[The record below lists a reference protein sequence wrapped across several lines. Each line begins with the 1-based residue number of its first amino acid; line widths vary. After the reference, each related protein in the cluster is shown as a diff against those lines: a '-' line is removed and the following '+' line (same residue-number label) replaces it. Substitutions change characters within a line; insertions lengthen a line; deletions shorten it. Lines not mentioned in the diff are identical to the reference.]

1 MSKIQAT
8 FERLQAQGRKAL
20 IPFITAGDPDPAL
33 TVPLMH
39 SLVDA
44 GADIIEL
51 GVPFSDPMAD
61 GPTIQRA
68 SERALL
74 KGVSLRQVLGMVAN
88 FRADNNETPVV
99 LMGYAN
105 PIEAMG
111 VEKFAAAAFD
121 AGVDG
126 VLVVDYPPEES
137 ANFAK
142 AMNANALDP
151 IFLLAPTSTEKRI
164 AQVAELAS
172 GYVYYVSLKGVTGS
186 AALDVQSVAAR
197 IPEIHAAT
205 GVPVGVGFGI
215 RDAATAGA
223 VAKVADAVV
232 VGSRIIEEIEQS
244 TTDTVCGRVQALV
257 ADLRRGIDEATASRS
272 ADGTQ
277 P

>member
-39 SLVDA
+39 TLVEA

-74 KGVSLRQVLGMVAN
+74 KGVSLRKVLGMVAN

-111 VEKFAAAAFD
+111 VEAFAAAAFD

-137 ANFAK
+137 DRVCAG
-142 AMNANALDP
+142 P
-151 IFLLAPTSTEKRI
+151 
-164 AQVAELAS
+164 
-172 GYVYYVSLKGVTGS
+172 
-186 AALDVQSVAAR
+186 AR
-197 IPEIHAAT
+197 QCARSDLP
-205 GVPVGVGFGI
+205 
-215 RDAATAGA
+215 AGA
-223 VAKVADAVV
+223 DLQRRAHCAGRRAGQWLHLLRFAEGRHRFGGARRRRGGRTHPGNPGPHRRSGRRRFRYPRCGDRRRGGEIADAVV

-244 TTDTVCGRVQALV
+244 VPAQACANVLALV
-257 ADLRRGIDEATASRS
+257 AEIRRGMDAATSTS
-272 ADGTQ
+272 GGTTWAG
-277 P
+277 